1 MTKLEAE
8 NGHRR
13 HPEGAKSDG
22 ISMRQM
28 LSKRLR
34 YHLQPQARTRTSR
47 ANKRNQGEG
56 GREAKR
62 EQGREQNKRKRK
74 QKGREDPHLTCQR
87 LTWEHVRA
95 SSIITF
101 QNFKRKPSEVS
112 KRKMRPAAASITTAI
127 NS

>member
-13 HPEGAKSDG
+13 HLEGAKSDG

-62 EQGREQNKRKRK
+62 EQGREQKKTK
-74 QKGREDPHLTCQR
+74 GKESKGRSKAQEGRQRSVSARVCESALKGVQKNLGDSYRLKEKNQR
-87 LTWEHVRA
+87 LVD
-95 SSIITF
+95 
-101 QNFKRKPSEVS
+101 
-112 KRKMRPAAASITTAI
+112 M
-127 NS
+127 